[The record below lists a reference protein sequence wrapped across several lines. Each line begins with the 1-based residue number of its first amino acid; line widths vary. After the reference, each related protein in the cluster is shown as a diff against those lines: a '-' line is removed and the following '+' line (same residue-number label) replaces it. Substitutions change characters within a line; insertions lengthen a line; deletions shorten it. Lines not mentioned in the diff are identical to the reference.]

1 MRKLLEALHP
11 NLTLTDPEITEADI
25 PWMAENCM
33 TSAGVANDPVVFTE
47 AEIAEIYRNA
57 L

>member
-1 MRKLLEALHP
+1 MFILGIRKE
-11 NLTLTDPEITEADI
+11 DI

-33 TSAGVANDPVVFTE
+33 KVSAASVAANPVVFTE
-47 AEIAEIYRNA
+47 AEIAKIYEKA